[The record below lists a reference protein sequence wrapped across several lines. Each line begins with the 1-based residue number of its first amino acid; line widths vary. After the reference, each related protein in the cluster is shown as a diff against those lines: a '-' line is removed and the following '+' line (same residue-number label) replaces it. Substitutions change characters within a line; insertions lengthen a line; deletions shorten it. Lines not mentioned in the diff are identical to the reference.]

1 MASAGSGPQGQSLSL
16 LLPMLSTFLEMI
28 LPRRRL
34 LIVLAVGWMAV
45 IFLLSAQTTLQLP
58 HRLFHQD
65 KALHALLFGVLGFLW
80 ALLVMRDA
88 APPTLGHALVV
99 TLLVMGYGGLDEY
112 HQSFV
117 PGRTPD
123 ILDLAADTAGGLL
136 SASLVLFM
144 LRRGLRQGGYRQR
157 NT

>member
-1 MASAGSGPQGQSLSL
+1 
-16 LLPMLSTFLEMI
+16 MLSTVLEMM

-34 LIVLAVGWMAV
+34 LIGLAVCWMVV
-45 IFLLSAQTTLQLP
+45 IFLLSAQTTLQIP

-88 APPTLGHALVV
+88 AAPTLGHVLVV

-123 ILDLAADTAGGLL
+123 ILDLVADTIGGLL
-136 SASLVLFM
+136 SSMLALIL
-144 LRRGLRQGGYRQR
+144 LRRHGLHVNSRVPQA
-157 NT
+157 